1 MFDKN
6 YFVTD
11 KKDKKNFDRSFN
23 VYKHWLLAL
32 VKETRNLSIKEY
44 IKLVNDK
51 SKVVDDIENKYSLL
65 SNIKKTDDVLSLSK
79 YMSQVQTEFFSPLSQ
94 SKDYYDFIESLVTEN
109 ELEVEI
115 KSRYL
120 KSFENSGFNL
130 PVDKQAELNKLKE
143 ELNLETIKYSENII
157 KSKKEWKRNVPES
170 ILNVLSEKEL
180 SYLIETDGKK
190 YLIFNQNTLH
200 DILSESKIDWL
211 RKAAYE
217 ALKYPASAISNYD
230 NTETTKTILRLKKNI
245 SSILGYEYFT
255 ELALDKRMATSYEEI
270 TGFLSKIEDKV
281 KHLAKQESDALN
293 EFALKEFNLEKINK
307 WDRSFYGTIKKEKLL
322 NYKYKMECPYF
333 PEKVVFKGV
342 FDLITEL
349 FGFTFEKDTETFIL
363 PYDDTECYK
372 VYDNDKFKAYLIVDM
387 YERPEKEQGAWVSTL
402 EPVLKDKP
410 GLISLCCNI
419 NKNEVGLDIGSI
431 NTLLH
436 EMGHAIH
443 NFSSDSEYSNFAGT
457 NSFSRDAVEIPSQML
472 EQFAYNR
479 DFIKSMSSHYETQEK
494 IPDSMVDSIIQSKN
508 YNIGSHYSR
517 QLVFALFDIN
527 LYHDFDGDIL
537 EYYKKLSN
545 SILPIE
551 VDEDTN
557 FPNTFSHIF
566 SGGYSAGY
574 YGYMWADIYS
584 VDAYLHLL
592 EKPKEN
598 ALRFKNEFLKKGSS
612 LLPKELYQNFKKED
626 VNINDFFRYYNV

>member
-6 YFVTD
+6 YFVINKED
-11 KKDKKNFDRSFN
+11 KENFDKSFSK
-23 VYKHWLLAL
+23 YKYWFLSF
-32 VKETRNLSIKEY
+32 VKNTRNITLKEY
-44 IKLVNDK
+44 IKLTDEKYKIVG
-51 SKVVDDIENKYSLL
+51 DIENKYSLL
-65 SNIKKTDDVLSLSK
+65 SNIKKTDEFLELDK
-79 YMSQVQTEFFSPLSQ
+79 HISQVRMEFFSPLSQ
-94 SKDYYDFIESLVTEN
+94 NKDYYDFVESLITEN

-115 KSRYL
+115 KSRYM

-130 PVDKQAELNKLKE
+130 SKEEQDKLNKLKE
-143 ELNLETIKYSENII
+143 ELNLETIKYNENII
-157 KSKKEWKRNVPES
+157 KSKKEWKKKIPSNVVS
-170 ILNVLSEKEL
+170 LLSKKEL
-180 SYLIETDGKK
+180 SYCIEIEDQF
-190 YLIFNQNTLH
+190 YLIFNQNTLY
-200 DILSESKIDWL
+200 DILAESKVDWF
-211 RKAAYE
+211 RKVAYE
-217 ALKYPASAISNYD
+217 ALKYPASAASNYD
-230 NTETTKTILRLKKNI
+230 NTETTKTILKLKKEI
-245 SSILGYEYFT
+245 ASILGYKNYT
-255 ELALDKRMATSYEEI
+255 ELALDRRMAKSYEEI
-270 TGFLSKIEDKV
+270 TEFLSKIESKV
-281 KHLAKQESDALN
+281 KHLAKEESESLN
-293 EFALKEFNLEKINK
+293 DFALKEFDLDKINK

-333 PEKVVFKGV
+333 PEKSVFEGV
-342 FDLITEL
+342 FDLVTEL
-349 FGFTFEKDTETFIL
+349 FGFTFVKDTETFIL

-372 VYDNDKFKAYLIVDM
+372 VYDKDKFKAYLIVDM
-387 YERPEKEQGAWVSTL
+387 YERPEKENGAWVSTL

-419 NKNEVGLDIGSI
+419 NKKEVGLEISDV

-479 DFIKSMSSHYETQEK
+479 DFIKRISSHYQTQEK

-508 YNIGSHYSR
+508 YNIGGHYSR
-517 QLVFALFDIN
+517 QLLFALFDIN
-527 LYHDFDGDIL
+527 LYHDFNGDIL
-537 EYYKKLSN
+537 EYYRELSN

-584 VDAYLHLL
+584 IDAYLHILNN
-592 EKPKEN
+592 PKEN
-598 ALRFKNEFLKKGSS
+598 ALKFKDEFLKKGSS
-612 LLPKELYQNFKKED
+612 LLPKELYNNFKSED
-626 VNINDFFRYYNV
+626 VNINDFFKYYNV